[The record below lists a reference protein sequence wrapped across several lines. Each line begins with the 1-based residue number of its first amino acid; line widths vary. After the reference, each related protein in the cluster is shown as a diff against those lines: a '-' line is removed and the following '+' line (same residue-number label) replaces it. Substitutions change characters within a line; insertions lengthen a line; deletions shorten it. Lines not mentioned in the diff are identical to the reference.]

1 MCLYTEKKLIFS
13 YLILILSIQS
23 TLRLK
28 GESTGLKDILNEH
41 NLFFLNWR
49 VKVLFS
55 QNCFDFHFQCISR
68 IKKKNV
74 TLFY

>member
-41 NLFFLNWR
+41 INLFF
-49 VKVLFS
+49 
-55 QNCFDFHFQCISR
+55 
-68 IKKKNV
+68 
-74 TLFY
+74 